1 MKKNIISLVA
11 VCLLGALFTVMAG
24 EVKAIKTPY
33 WQDIQTVSVNRE
45 EPRTARMIAV
55 SLHLAGNMRIVNT
68 INC

>member
-33 WQDIQTVSVNRE
+33 WQDIQTVSVNK
-45 EPRTARMIAV
+45 TYLYI
-55 SLHLAGNMRIVNT
+55 GNKNT
-68 INC
+68 KKK